1 MSLTYERLSRPRA
14 RTWLRCAVTAFLLIA
29 LSGRLHGQQTARLL
43 GTIRD
48 AKTGAAIPGAAVT
61 VRGSGRRTQSDAQ
74 GRWVLRGLPAGSVT
88 LAIQRLGYA
97 PRSLDVSAR
106 SAADTRVDVSL
117 DAIVHVIAP
126 VVVSG
131 TREAQNQR
139 ENSAT
144 IGALDGTEI
153 RESRAAHPAAIAQR
167 IPGVHMSQLSG
178 EGHSTAIRQPITT
191 KPLYLYLEDGIPTR
205 STGFFNHNALY
216 EVNLP
221 QAGGMEVLKGPGTAL
236 HGSDAIG
243 GVINVLTRPAPAT
256 PSLDLTME
264 IGAFGYRRL
273 LGTGGF
279 SHGSQG
285 VRADLNLTR
294 ADGFKQDAP
303 YDRLSATVRHDAIL
317 GSVSFKTVLTATSV
331 DQRDVA
337 ALPAS
342 DFNTRPELNRS
353 PIAFRDVQAFRWSTA
368 VEREDGSSLW
378 SVTPF
383 ARRNVLG
390 LLPNWQ
396 LTFDPE
402 VWDSRNNSFG
412 VLAKYRR
419 NFGPARTRVIAGV
432 DVDYSPGS
440 ARSDGIAA
448 VKTGSDSAWA
458 TYTKTAAHYDYDV
471 TYFQTSPYVHFE
483 LSPLARVRLDVGLR
497 YDHSGYDYDNLLT
510 PLATGRWRRPA
521 DTTLSFARWS
531 PKVGLTMDVTPDVNV
546 YTSYREGF
554 RAPAQSQLFQ
564 QGSNLISVGLDPV
577 TARSAEGGVRGT
589 LAGRVLYQ
597 LSVYDMRIENDIL
610 SVLDPNGIRTSSNAG
625 ATRHRGIETALGAA
639 LPADLRLDVAYSSA
653 KQTYVDW
660 VIPVQ
665 NRNVSYAGRT
675 IESAPHTLGNALLTW
690 SPRLLNGGR
699 FAAEWSHTGRYY
711 MDPENTRT
719 YDGFDVWTLHA
730 NYRVRRGGEV
740 FARVTNLAD
749 KRYAELVTY
758 NAFTREQF
766 TPGNPRMVYAG
777 LRWYWQQ

>member
-1 MSLTYERLSRPRA
+1 MSPSYVSLCHPRA
-14 RTWLRCAVTAFLLIA
+14 REWLCRAVNLLLFTALA
-29 LSGRLHGQQTARLL
+29 GNVHAQQSTKLL
-43 GTIRD
+43 GTIQD
-48 AKTGAAIPGAAVT
+48 AKTGAAIPDAAIT
-61 VRGSGRRTQSDAQ
+61 VRGSNRRTQSDAQ
-74 GRWVLRGLPAGSVT
+74 GKWVLPGLPAGRVSLT
-88 LAIQRLGYA
+88 IQRLGYA
-97 PRSLDVSAR
+97 PRSLDVNAR
-106 SAADTRVDVSL
+106 LCADTRIDVSL
-117 DAIVHVIAP
+117 EPAVLMIAP
-126 VVVSG
+126 VVVTG

-144 IGALDGTEI
+144 IGVLDGAEI

-167 IPGVHMSQLSG
+167 IPGVHISQLSG

-191 KPLYLYLEDGIPTR
+191 KPLYLYLEDGVPTR

-221 QAGGMEVLKGPGTAL
+221 QAGGIEVLKGPGTAL

-256 PSLDLTME
+256 PSLDLTSE
-264 IGAFGYRRL
+264 VGGYGYRRL

-279 SHGSQG
+279 THGSQG
-285 VRADLNLTR
+285 LRADLNLTR
-294 ADGFKQDAP
+294 ADGFKQNAP
-303 YDRLSATVRHDAIL
+303 YDRWSATLRHDAIAGNL
-317 GSVSFKTVLTATSV
+317 SFKTVITGTSV
-331 DQRDVA
+331 DQRDVV
-337 ALPAS
+337 ALPTS
-342 DFNTRPELNRS
+342 DFNLRPELNRS

-368 VEREDGSSLW
+368 VELEHGSTLW

-402 VWDSRNNSFG
+402 VWDTRNNSLG
-412 VLAKYRR
+412 VLAKYRHD
-419 NFGPARTRVIAGV
+419 FAPVRTRVIAGF
-432 DVDYSPGS
+432 DLDYSPGS

-448 VKTGSDSAWA
+448 VKTGPDSVWT
-458 TYTKTAAHYDYDV
+458 TYTKTAAHYYYDV
-471 TYFQTSPYVHFE
+471 TYFQTSPYVHVE
-483 LSPLARVRLDVGLR
+483 MSPLSRMRLDAGLR
-497 YDHSGYDYDNLLT
+497 YDHSGYDYNNLLT

-531 PKVGLTMDVTPDVNV
+531 PKVGLTIDVSKDVNL
-546 YTSYREGF
+546 YASYREGF

-564 QGSNLISVGLDPV
+564 QGSNLNTVGLDPV
-577 TARSAEGGVRGT
+577 TARSAEVGVRGT

-597 LSVYDMRIENDIL
+597 LSLYDMRIENDIL
-610 SVLDPNGIRTSSNAG
+610 SVLDPNGIRTTSNAG

-639 LPADLRLDVAYSSA
+639 IGADLRLDVAYSSS

-665 NRNVSYAGRT
+665 TRNVSYAGRT
-675 IESAPHTLGNALLTW
+675 IEVAPHTLGNALLTW

-699 FAAEWSHTGRYY
+699 LAAEWSHTGRYY

-719 YDGFDVWTLHA
+719 YNGFDLWTLQA
-730 NYRVRRGGEV
+730 NYQIRRGGEL
-740 FARVTNLAD
+740 FARVTNLLD
-749 KRYAELVTY
+749 KSYAEIVTY
-758 NAFTREQF
+758 SAFTREQF
-766 TPGNPRMVYAG
+766 TPGNPRTVYAG
-777 LRWYWQQ
+777 LRWSWQR

>member
-1 MSLTYERLSRPRA
+1 MSLSYLSSRGPLARA
-14 RTWLRCAVTAFLLIA
+14 WLRRAGSALLCLA
-29 LSGRLHGQQTARLL
+29 LARSAHAQQTARLI
-43 GTIRD
+43 GTVHD
-48 AKTGAAIPGAAVT
+48 AKTGAAIPDAAVT
-61 VRGSGRRTQSDAQ
+61 VRGSGRRVQSDVEGKWFLA
-74 GRWVLRGLPAGSVT
+74 GLPAGSVT
-88 LAIQRLGYA
+88 LTIQRLGYA
-97 PRSLDVSAR
+97 PRTVDVNTRAGI
-106 SAADTRVDVSL
+106 DTRVDVL
-117 DAIVHVIAP
+117 LEATVQVIAP

-139 ENSAT
+139 ESSVT

-153 RESRAAHPAAIAQR
+153 REARAAHPAAIAQR
-167 IPGVHMSQLSG
+167 IPGVHISQLSG

-191 KPLYLYLEDGIPTR
+191 KPLYLYLEDGVPTR

-221 QAGGMEVLKGPGTAL
+221 QAGGMEILKGPGTAL

-264 IGAFGYRRL
+264 VGAYGYRRM

-279 SHGSQG
+279 THGSQG
-285 VRADLNLTR
+285 LRADLNLTR
-294 ADGFKQDAP
+294 ADGFKQNAP
-303 YDRLSATVRHDAIL
+303 YDRWSATLRHDAIL
-317 GSVSFKTVLTATSV
+317 GNVSLKTVLTATNV
-331 DQRDVA
+331 DQHDVV
-337 ALPAS
+337 ALPTS
-342 DFNTRPELNRS
+342 DFNSRPEVNRS
-353 PIAFRDVQAFRWSTA
+353 PIAFRDVQALRWSTA
-368 VEREDGSSLW
+368 IEREQGSTLW

-383 ARRNVLG
+383 ARHNVLG
-390 LLPNWQ
+390 LLPSWQ
-396 LTFDPE
+396 LSFDPE
-402 VWDSRNNSFG
+402 VWDTRNNSLG

-419 NFGPARTRVIAGV
+419 DFAPARTRVIAGV

-448 VKTGSDSAWA
+448 VKAGPDSAWT

-471 TYFQTSPYVHFE
+471 TYFQTSPYVHVE
-483 LSPLARVRLDVGLR
+483 VSPLARLRLDAGLR

-531 PKVGLTMDVTPDVNV
+531 PKVGLTFDVNKDLNV
-546 YTSYREGF
+546 YASYREGF

-564 QGSNLISVGLDPV
+564 QGSNLNTVGLDPV
-577 TARSAEGGVRGT
+577 TARSAEVGVRGT

-597 LSVYDMRIENDIL
+597 LSAYDMRIENDIL

-625 ATRHRGIETALGAA
+625 ATRHHGIETAIGAA
-639 LPADLRLDVAYSSA
+639 LAADLRLDLAWSA
-653 KQTYVDW
+653 SKQKYVDW

-665 NRNVSYAGRT
+665 TQNVSYAGRT
-675 IESAPHTLGNALLTW
+675 IEVAPSTLGNALLTW

-699 FAAEWSHTGRYY
+699 LAAEWSHTGRYF
-711 MDPENTRT
+711 MDPENTRK
-719 YDGFDVWTLHA
+719 YDGFDLWTLHA
-730 NYRVRRGGEV
+730 NYRVHRGGEV

-749 KRYAELVTY
+749 TRYAEIVTY
-758 NAFTREQF
+758 GAFTREQF
-766 TPGNPRMVYAG
+766 TPGNPRTVYAG
-777 LRWYWQQ
+777 LRWSWQQ